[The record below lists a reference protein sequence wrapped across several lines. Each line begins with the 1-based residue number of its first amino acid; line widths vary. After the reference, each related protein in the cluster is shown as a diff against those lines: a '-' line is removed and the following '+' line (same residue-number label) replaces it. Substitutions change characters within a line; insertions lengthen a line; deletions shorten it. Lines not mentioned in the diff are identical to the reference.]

1 MYIIYSVMNRIY
13 KVSFSKSSFELVD
26 DYDKLSDIDKE
37 RISDLDAVAF
47 FDFDDEVGYK
57 FFIIVDSIE
66 FEFYSKVL
74 DENLIQHKIEDL
86 SDEILKGKLDVEK
99 YVSKFV
105 STLNTIKF
113 SFFVDDLNEWIYE
126 NLDIDIVLDRI
137 TEVGMNHLRKVE
149 KNFLSNY
156 SQNK

>member
-1 MYIIYSVMNRIY
+1 MNRIY

-126 NLDIDIVLDRI
+126 NLDIDLILDRI
-137 TEVGMNHLRKVE
+137 TEVGMNDLRKVE

>member
-1 MYIIYSVMNRIY
+1 MNRIY